1 MSKGKS
7 FDAAHLPE
15 DPAVLKQIIAEQNV
29 LLDQQRGQIEKLRH
43 EMDRLRR
50 MYFGP
55 RSERLMPEQML
66 MPFVAQSFPAQLP
79 APRERVRDPKHF
91 DRAKQVQTNGHG
103 RQKLPEHLKRVPVL
117 HDLPDEKK
125 RCGSCRKPLTR
136 IGQDTSEQLEY
147 TTSQFKVLRHI
158 RPKYACPN
166 ECEGSGVVQA
176 PPPSGPIE
184 KGLPGPGL
192 LAHVCVSKFDDHLPL
207 YRMQE
212 IFARQD
218 VHIARSTQCG
228 WVAAAADLLDP
239 LVLLMKERVL
249 LSKKVHTDD
258 IPVPVLDPEREHT
271 REGRLWTYLGDEK
284 NPYVVFDYS
293 PTHAQ
298 VYPLEF
304 LGDFVGFLQCDAYTA
319 YGKVRATV
327 VGCWAHARRYFFDA
341 KNSDPARSTT
351 ALGHIRTLYK
361 VEEEAKDLS
370 PKDRRKLR
378 QKKSKKTIEDL
389 RKWMDA
395 EELSVLPQSGMGA
408 AFTYARNQ
416 WERLS
421 RYLED
426 GDLSIDNNAAE
437 RVLRGV
443 AIGRKNWLFAG
454 SDEGGRRAAV
464 LYSVIESAKRIG
476 VEPLA
481 YLTDLFARMATHPA
495 RRLAKLL
502 PDQWRPPPRAP

>member
-1 MSKGKS
+1 MSQGKS
-7 FDAAHLPE
+7 HDATSLPD
-15 DPAVLKQIIAEQNV
+15 DPAILKQIIAEQNV
-29 LLDQQRGQIEKLRH
+29 HLDQQRGQIEKLRH
-43 EMDRLRR
+43 EIDQLRR
-50 MYFGP
+50 MHFGP
-55 RSERLMPEQML
+55 RSERLAPEQML
-66 MPFVAQSFPAQLP
+66 MPFVAQSFPAELP
-79 APRERVRDPKHF
+79 PPRDRVRDPKHF
-91 DRAKQVQTNGHG
+91 EPAKKIETKGHG
-103 RQKLPEHLKRVPVL
+103 RQKLPEHLSRVPVL

-136 IGQDTSEQLEY
+136 IGEDTSEQLEY

-166 ECEGSGVVQA
+166 ECERSGVAQA
-176 PPPSGPIE
+176 PPPAGPIE

-207 YRMQE
+207 YRLQE

-218 VHIARSTQCG
+218 VHIARSTQSG
-228 WVAAAADLLDP
+228 WVAQAADLLDP
-239 LVLLMKERVL
+239 LVLLMRKRVL
-249 LSKKVHTDD
+249 LSKKIHTDD

-271 REGRLWTYLGDEK
+271 REGRLWTYLGDEE
-284 NPYVVFDYS
+284 NPYVVFEYS
-293 PTHAQ
+293 PSHAQ
-298 VYPLEF
+298 TYPVEF
-304 LGDFVGFLQCDAYTA
+304 LKDFVGFLQCDAYA
-319 YGKVRATV
+319 GYNNVRAIV

-341 KNSDPARSTT
+341 KKSDPARSAT
-351 ALGHIRTLYK
+351 ALGYIGALYQ
-361 VEEEAKDLS
+361 VEASAKDLS
-370 PKDRRKLR
+370 AVARWRRR
-378 QKKSKKTIEDL
+378 QKHSKKTIEDL
-389 RKWMDA
+389 RGWMDK

-421 RYLED
+421 RYLAD

-454 SDEGGRRAAV
+454 SDDGGRRAAV
-464 LYSVIESAKRIG
+464 LYSVIESAKRCG

-481 YLTDLFARMATHPA
+481 YLTDLFARIARHPD
-495 RRLAKLL
+495 RRLAEFL
-502 PDQWRPPPRAP
+502 PDQWHPPPRAP